1 MECMTRRRIKVENKS
16 SIELY
21 LSMLNNINGTIKLA
35 IKKHDTEFIIE
46 LLKKLKEVT
55 GQLELLLTME
65 REERF
70 TA

>member
-55 GQLELLLTME
+55 GQLGVLLSME
-65 REERF
+65 KERRF

>member
-1 MECMTRRRIKVENKS
+1 MECLTNWRMKVENKN

-21 LSMLNNINGTIKLA
+21 LSTLNNINRTIKLS

-55 GQLELLLTME
+55 GQLGVLLSME
-65 REERF
+65 KERRF

>member
-1 MECMTRRRIKVENKS
+1 MENKS

-55 GQLELLLTME
+55 GQLTVLLSME
-65 REERF
+65 KERRF

>member
-1 MECMTRRRIKVENKS
+1 MTRRRIKVENKS

-55 GQLELLLTME
+55 GQLGVLLSME
-65 REERF
+65 KERRF

>member
-1 MECMTRRRIKVENKS
+1 MENNDSIK
-16 SIELY
+16 LY
-21 LSMLNNINGTIKLA
+21 LNTLNNVNGTIKLA

-55 GQLELLLTME
+55 SQLELLLTIE

>member
-1 MECMTRRRIKVENKS
+1 MMMENNDSIK
-16 SIELY
+16 LY
-21 LSMLNNINGTIKLA
+21 LDTLININGTIKLA

>member
-55 GQLELLLTME
+55 GQLTVLLSME
-65 REERF
+65 KERRF

>member
-1 MECMTRRRIKVENKS
+1 
-16 SIELY
+16 
-21 LSMLNNINGTIKLA
+21 MLNNINGTIKLA

-55 GQLELLLTME
+55 GQLTVLLSME
-65 REERF
+65 KERRF